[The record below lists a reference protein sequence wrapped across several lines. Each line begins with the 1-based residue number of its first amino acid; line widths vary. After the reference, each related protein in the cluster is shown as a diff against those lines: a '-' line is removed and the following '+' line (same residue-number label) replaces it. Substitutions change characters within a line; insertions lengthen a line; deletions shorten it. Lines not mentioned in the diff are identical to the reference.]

1 MVIALSPVHRVPMS
15 VCSFSWGGRDFSGKH
30 HPKRTAVGLINLVG
44 FVVVVV
50 VVVVAQTLD
59 IDSYAPQKCPER

>member
-1 MVIALSPVHRVPMS
+1 MLLIFGWSYLQ
-15 VCSFSWGGRDFSGKH
+15 FSGKH

-44 FVVVVV
+44 FVAVVL

-59 IDSYAPQKCPER
+59 FDSYAPKKSPERWSSEPLALRS